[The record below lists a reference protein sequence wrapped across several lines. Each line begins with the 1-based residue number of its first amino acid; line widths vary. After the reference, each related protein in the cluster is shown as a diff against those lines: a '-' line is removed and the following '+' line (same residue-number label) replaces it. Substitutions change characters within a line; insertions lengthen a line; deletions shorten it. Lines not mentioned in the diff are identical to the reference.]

1 MSVLAWALVNAAVEV
16 LLVIGL
22 AYLMSWPRHLAP
34 HWIKA
39 LVEEGREMVDAIVHG
54 EPTVTD
60 VQGS

>member
-1 MSVLAWALVNAAVEV
+1 MSLLAIIVVNVALVV

-39 LVEEGREMVDAIVHG
+39 LAEEGREVIDGIGHAESSQMTDA
-54 EPTVTD
+54 
-60 VQGS
+60 